1 MITIANGK
9 NEFFQWDLDRTMEIN
24 DNSVTSVHY
33 KKFSGS
39 ELYECDVKQDNGK
52 FYADIPNILFTTTEK
67 FTAYLYCNNTYTKQS
82 MSFSII
88 PRPKPIDYVYTETE
102 ARILKD
108 VIDEAL
114 LEALKD
120 ETFRGPKGEKGDK
133 GDKGDT
139 GAKGDKG
146 DKGEKGDTGAVG
158 ATGPKGEKGDTGLQG
173 IQGIQGERGP
183 QGIQGQKGD
192 KGEKGDKGDKG
203 DTGATGATGAQGPQG
218 IQGVQGPKGDTGA
231 TGATGPAGK
240 DYILTN
246 DDKEEIANIVLSNFI
261 DVSEVGQ

>member
-120 ETFRGPKGEKGDK
+120 ETFRGPKGD
-133 GDKGDT
+133 
-139 GAKGDKG
+139 KGDKG
-146 DKGEKGDTGAVG
+146 DKGEKGDKGD
-158 ATGPKGEKGDTGLQG
+158 KGEQGIQG
-173 IQGIQGERGP
+173 IQGIQGERGKQGAQGERGP
-183 QGIQGQKGD
+183 QGAQGERGEQGIQGIQGQKGD

-203 DTGATGATGAQGPQG
+203 DTGATGAQGPQG